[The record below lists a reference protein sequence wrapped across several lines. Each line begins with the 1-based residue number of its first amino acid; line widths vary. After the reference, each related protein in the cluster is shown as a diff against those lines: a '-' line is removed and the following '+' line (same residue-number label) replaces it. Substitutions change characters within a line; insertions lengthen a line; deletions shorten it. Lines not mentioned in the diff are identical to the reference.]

1 MGKVKEREREGH
13 SVSHRAGHLSH
24 YGEGTRHCKPFT
36 CKERWGLKL
45 WFWLRKQK
53 AESKAMEAQM
63 EEYFCPLGKDFGGV
77 SLSLSRVEAA
87 PWLMHSNSIF

>member
-13 SVSHRAGHLSH
+13 SVSHRAGHRSR
-24 YGEGTRHCKPFT
+24 YGEGTRRCKPLT
-36 CKERWGLKL
+36 CKESGALKL

-63 EEYFCPLGKDFGGV
+63 EECFCPLGKDFWGF
-77 SLSLSRVEAA
+77 SLSFVFLCLE
-87 PWLMHSNSIF
+87 